1 MASKSKGHGFEAH
14 PGDGAGLPGG
24 KVGGHNWRDWRMCTD
39 VVRRL
44 GLVVLREG
52 IKKRSSVNAHLA
64 ILHNGCETPQR
75 VLVVVLVVFIAA
87 EDVTLHLELPLK
99 DLWGLG
105 RRSNRLEERR
115 FW

>member
-1 MASKSKGHGFEAH
+1 M
-14 PGDGAGLPGG
+14 
-24 KVGGHNWRDWRMCTD
+24 
-39 VVRRL
+39 
-44 GLVVLREG
+44 VLREG